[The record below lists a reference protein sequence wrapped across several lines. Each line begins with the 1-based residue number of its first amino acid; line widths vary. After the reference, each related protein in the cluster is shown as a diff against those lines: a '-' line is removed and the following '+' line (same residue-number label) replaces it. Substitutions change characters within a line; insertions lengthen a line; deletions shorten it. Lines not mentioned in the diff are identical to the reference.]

1 MRILLTGAN
10 GQLGHELQK
19 LLAEEVLLFDEQRP
33 FELTDLNLGRK
44 IIEQRPDTIIHAAAY
59 TDVDGCERDSDAAF
73 QVNAQGTRV
82 VAEAAA
88 KIGASLVY
96 ISTDYVFD
104 GRKSEPYCESD
115 PVNPLNAYGRSKLQG
130 EEAVFSVCPE
140 ALVVRTSW
148 LYGAHRK
155 NFVKTI
161 LQLAAKQPEIRVVS
175 DQQGSPTY
183 ARELAAVIAALLR
196 QRVRGIIHAGGEG
209 GCTWHEFASAILEEA
224 QIRCRSVPITTAESC
239 RLAVRPKYSVLS
251 TDRLQTYGLRL
262 SPWRSAL
269 KRFIE
274 EYGIVQELAR
284 YARDAPREV

>member
-19 LLAEEVLLFDEQRP
+19 VLAGDVLLFDDQRH
-33 FELTDLNLGRK
+33 FELTDLNLTQK
-44 IIEQRPDTIIHAAAY
+44 IIEQCPETIIHAAAY
-59 TDVDGCERDSDAAF
+59 TDVDGCERDPDAAF
-73 QVNAQGTRV
+73 QVNAQGTRF

-88 KIGASLVY
+88 KIGASLVF

-104 GRKSEPYCESD
+104 GMKSEPYIEND

-130 EEAVFSVCPE
+130 EEAAFSACPE
-140 ALVVRTSW
+140 SLVVRTSW
-148 LYGAHRK
+148 LYGVHRK

-183 ARELAAVIAALLR
+183 ARELAAVIAGLLR
-196 QRVRGIIHAGGEG
+196 QGVRGIVHAGGEG
-209 GCTWHEFASAILEEA
+209 SCSWHEFASAILEEA
-224 QIRCRSVPITTAESC
+224 RIQCRNVPITTADSC
-239 RLAVRPKYSVLS
+239 RLALRPRYAVLS
-251 TDRLQTYGLRL
+251 TDRLQSYGLRL

-269 KRFIE
+269 KRFME
-274 EYGIVQELAR
+274 DYATVQLSALHTPDPER
-284 YARDAPREV
+284 TV